1 MLRLPSK
8 SYPGGRTMRVLIVD
22 DDPDCRLI
30 LDLMLAKLGWELHFA
45 ENGRD
50 GLNMATSLQPD
61 LVLMD
66 LLMPQMSGLEAV
78 VAMRQTPAL
87 ATTAIFAITAM
98 AFDQERH
105 MAFAA
110 GFDVVI
116 TKPFSRRQLLEA
128 IQRHFPQVELAAP
141 RKVPA

>member
-1 MLRLPSK
+1 
-8 SYPGGRTMRVLIVD
+8 MRVLIVD

-30 LDLMLAKLGWELHFA
+30 LQLMLAKLGWELHFA
-45 ENGRD
+45 ENGLT
-50 GLNMATSLQPD
+50 GLELAESLQPD

-66 LLMPQMSGLEAV
+66 LLMPGMTGLEAV
-78 VAMRQTPAL
+78 AAMRATPAL
-87 ATTAIFAITAM
+87 ASMAVFAITAM
-98 AFDQERH
+98 AFEQERH

-116 TKPFSRRQLLEA
+116 TKPFSRRHLIEA
-128 IQRHFPQVELAAP
+128 IQRQFPGLELEA